1 MANSVRVV
9 ADRLV
14 DFGAAVYETV
24 IPRNVRISEA
34 PSFGQPITVYDPE
47 GPGTEAYRN
56 LATEVIARFG
66 LK

>member
-1 MANSVRVV
+1 
-9 ADRLV
+9 
-14 DFGAAVYETV
+14 
-24 IPRNVRISEA
+24 
-34 PSFGQPITVYDPE
+34 VYDPE